1 MTLNIAEQ
9 IADYAHSLDGGRLP
23 PLVVHRVKQRMV
35 DSLACAL
42 GAYGSVPARAAT
54 AMAAMVPVPAAGVLG
69 TRLRTTPDI
78 AAFANGTLV
87 RYLDYNDGYM
97 SRDPGHPSDNIP
109 ACLAVA
115 EAEGAPGQELVA
127 AIVLAYEVQMR
138 LQDAA
143 GLNRRG
149 WDHVN
154 YILVSMAAAASRLMK
169 LDRRQTVQAINMAL
183 NGHIAMRQVRS
194 GELSAWK
201 GCSAANAARNAIFC
215 AGLARHG
222 MDGPSP
228 IFEGKMGFIRQ
239 VCGEMDFDISRFG
252 TAGNG
257 DFRILKSLT
266 KSFPT
271 NGELHTAVFAAID
284 LRALLGNLDEVETI
298 HIDTTDIG
306 YRILA
311 SDPQKWRPATRE
323 TADHSLPYT
332 VARALLDGDI
342 TLASYDPAM
351 IADPRAAALMD
362 RTTVAEDPAMTAL
375 FPAHLPNRVTVTMR
389 SGQVFRREVVSGPG
403 SVETPMTDADFDVKF
418 RRMADGRIDRQ
429 QQDRALDFVMG
440 LEHQTG
446 YAALFDAMCGPQP

>member
-1 MTLNIAEQ
+1 MNIAEQ
-9 IADYAHSLDGGRLP
+9 IADYAHDLDGGRLP

-54 AMAAMVPVPAAGVLG
+54 AMAATVPVPAASVLG
-69 TRLRTTPDI
+69 TRLRTTPDL

-115 EAEGAPGQELVA
+115 EAEGVPGHELIA

-194 GELSAWK
+194 ANCRPGKAAPLPMPPATPSSVPGWPAMVWT
-201 GCSAANAARNAIFC
+201 GRRRSSRARWASSVRSAARW
-215 AGLARHG
+215 
-222 MDGPSP
+222 
-228 IFEGKMGFIRQ
+228 
-239 VCGEMDFDISRFG
+239 
-252 TAGNG
+252 
-257 DFRILKSLT
+257 IL
-266 KSFPT
+266 
-271 NGELHTAVFAAID
+271 I
-284 LRALLGNLDEVETI
+284 
-298 HIDTTDIG
+298 
-306 YRILA
+306 
-311 SDPQKWRPATRE
+311 
-323 TADHSLPYT
+323 
-332 VARALLDGDI
+332 
-342 TLASYDPAM
+342 
-351 IADPRAAALMD
+351 
-362 RTTVAEDPAMTAL
+362 
-375 FPAHLPNRVTVTMR
+375 FPA
-389 SGQVFRREVVSGPG
+389 SARRRTGTSVS
-403 SVETPMTDADFDVKF
+403 
-418 RRMADGRIDRQ
+418 
-429 QQDRALDFVMG
+429 
-440 LEHQTG
+440 
-446 YAALFDAMCGPQP
+446 